1 MSTTNTQPNVKLFNG
16 EEKERLKDLV
26 REGIQVMRE
35 IESLN
40 EGINDTIKNM
50 AKEFEVKPGVLK
62 RAIKTAYKAEWD
74 RTEEEHLQLEHILDA
89 VGGK

>member
-62 RAIKTAYKAEWD
+62 KAIRTAYKAEWD

>member
-1 MSTTNTQPNVKLFNG
+1 MSNTQQHTKLFNG

-26 REGIQVMRE
+26 REGIQVLRE
-35 IESLN
+35 IETLN

-50 AKEFEVKPGVLK
+50 AKEFEVKPGVLR

-74 RTEEEHLQLEHILDA
+74 RTEADHLQLEHILDA

>member
-1 MSTTNTQPNVKLFNG
+1 MSNTQQHTKLFNG

-26 REGIQVMRE
+26 REGIQVLRE
-35 IESLN
+35 IETLN

-50 AKEFEVKPGVLK
+50 AKEFEVKPAVLK

-74 RTEEEHLQLEHILDA
+74 RTEADHLQLEHILDA

>member
-1 MSTTNTQPNVKLFNG
+1 MSTDTQPNIKLFNG

-35 IESLN
+35 IDSLN
-40 EGINDTIKNM
+40 EGINDTIKNL
-50 AKEFEVKPGVLK
+50 AKEFEVKPAVLK
-62 RAIKTAYKAEWD
+62 KAIRTAYKAEWD
-74 RTEEEHLQLEHILDA
+74 RTEADHLQMEHILEA

>member
-1 MSTTNTQPNVKLFNG
+1 MSTTDTQQHVKLFNG

-50 AKEFEVKPGVLK
+50 AKEFEVKPAVLK

-74 RTEEEHLQLEHILDA
+74 RTESDHLQLESILDA

>member
-1 MSTTNTQPNVKLFNG
+1 MSTNTQPNVKLFNG

-35 IESLN
+35 IETLN

-50 AKEFEVKPGVLK
+50 AKEFEVKPSVLK

>member
-1 MSTTNTQPNVKLFNG
+1 MSTNTQPNVKLFNG

-35 IESLN
+35 IETLN

-50 AKEFEVKPGVLK
+50 AKEFEVKPAVLK

>member
-1 MSTTNTQPNVKLFNG
+1 MSNTQQHTKLFNG

-50 AKEFEVKPGVLK
+50 AKEFEVKPAVLK
-62 RAIKTAYKAEWD
+62 KAIKTAYKAEWD
-74 RTEEEHLQLEHILDA
+74 RTEADHLQLEHILDA

>member
-1 MSTTNTQPNVKLFNG
+1 MSDATTAMHTKLFNG
-16 EEKERLKDLV
+16 DEKDKLKQLV

-35 IESLN
+35 METLK
-40 EGINDTIKNM
+40 EGLNDTVKNL

-62 RAIKTAYKAEWD
+62 RAIKTAYRADWD
-74 RTEEEHLQLEHILDA
+74 QTEQDHLQLEHILDA

>member
-50 AKEFEVKPGVLK
+50 AKEFEVKPAVLK